1 VAFFRRNKKKETTA
15 ENLPMVLSAK
25 DGTPLLTFK
34 GDLAHN
40 LRHMIT
46 RMVRKDPLPKRIA
59 LTSAL
64 REEGVSYL
72 SLALGTVIAS
82 NFNKRV
88 CVVELNWW
96 WPGMSQY
103 LMDEDSPG
111 AAAVTTQQAKLQDAL
126 IHTGLANLQLL
137 PAGELE
143 VEQRPIIARSLGLK
157 KLIDFLSNRYDHVI
171 LDVPAILATSD
182 AIALVSLAK
191 HCCLVTRQG
200 VTSVDNVKLALDDID
215 HMEMMGVIMN
225 QVKVYTPSF
234 ILKFVPQ
241 E

>member
-1 VAFFRRNKKKETTA
+1 MAFFRRSKTKETTA
-15 ENLPMVLSAK
+15 ENLPMVLPAK
-25 DGTPLLTFK
+25 DGSPLLTFK

-46 RMVRKDPLPKRIA
+46 RMVRKDQLPTRIA

-64 REEGVSYL
+64 REEGVSYI
-72 SLALGTVIAS
+72 SLALATTIAS
-82 NFNKRV
+82 NLNKRV

-103 LMDEDSPG
+103 LIGEDSPG
-111 AAAVTTQQAKLQDAL
+111 AAAVVMQQAKLQDAL
-126 IHTGLANLQLL
+126 IHTGLPNLQLL

-143 VEQRPIIARSLGLK
+143 IEQRPIIAHSQGLK
-157 KLIDFLSNRYDHVI
+157 KLVDFLSDRYDHVI
-171 LDVPAILATSD
+171 FDVPAILATSD
-182 AIALVSLAK
+182 SIALASLAK
-191 HCCLVTRQG
+191 HGCLVVRQG
-200 VTSVDNVKLALDDID
+200 VTSVENVKLALDDID

-234 ILKFVPQ
+234 VLKFIPQ